1 MKNKLNILF
10 PIPFLGGNEKA
21 FIKILNCL
29 SESAEFSVYANKL
42 ISINLLD
49 NLYFKSFNH
58 YTFIS
63 NFQLYR
69 MLFKSRHE
77 TWIIVSGSPLGHIS
91 IKVFC
96 LIFRIRLIEY
106 TAFSDYDLKF
116 DSLHHHLMPN
126 INKLA
131 LHARI
136 LIDEWQIDNSVV
148 KRNYI
153 IKNIV

>member
-1 MKNKLNILF
+1 MINKLNILF

-29 SESAEFSVYANKL
+29 SEHAKFSVYSNKL
-42 ISINLLD
+42 IEINLLD
-49 NLYFKSFNH
+49 SLDSKSFYH
-58 YTFIS
+58 LTFIN

-69 MLFKSRHE
+69 ILFKGRNE

-116 DSLHHHLMPN
+116 DRLHHHIMPI

>member
-1 MKNKLNILF
+1 
-10 PIPFLGGNEKA
+10 
-21 FIKILNCL
+21 
-29 SESAEFSVYANKL
+29 
-42 ISINLLD
+42 
-49 NLYFKSFNH
+49 
-58 YTFIS
+58 
-63 NFQLYR
+63 

>member
-1 MKNKLNILF
+1 MINKLNILF

-29 SESAEFSVYANKL
+29 SRHTKFSVYLNKL
-42 ISINLLD
+42 IEINLLD
-49 NLYFKSFNH
+49 NLDSKSCNH
-58 YTFIS
+58 FTYINS
-63 NFQLYR
+63 FQLYR
-69 MLFKSRHE
+69 MLFNGRNE

-96 LIFRIRLIEY
+96 LTFRIRLIEY

-116 DSLHHHLMPN
+116 DRFHHHFMPH
-126 INKLA
+126 INKRA

-148 KRNYI
+148 KSNYI